1 MLSIK
6 YNISIS
12 NPVADKLKPSESYLE
27 QSTLSVKEV
36 STGYVIKGFYKKNKE
51 ILVASSNTFIGE
63 DFHLKSGKGNKTY
76 LEDKQSFLDVER
88 VFAIKG
94 KNLSEV
100 DKDIKNSVNVASYV
114 KDDIFKLK
122 HILAQ
127 REDAIFFKVSPLG
140 ILELISVTCQEPSNL
155 IKYTDPNAFIIYF
168 IVNKTLKV
176 TPYKDFYIS
185 NKQLEDLPQG
195 FCTLSNELLLNNTV
209 SLENL
214 STNNYVLKGITPT
227 TLTSSFP
234 IKIDNVKLTTYQ
246 TIPKEI
252 LLISVDTD
260 FNTPL
265 DSIDLNLVDNITAIY
280 SIEAD
285 GSLEPYLAVITKGL
299 LDVDDSMLIN
309 AAHAK
314 RVDVLTSDIE
324 FRKNYIVKQYKIT
337 LKDSLNK
344 EYVLYDE
351 SFYKNISHDIP
362 RFNKKIVKND
372 N

>member
-27 QSTLSVKEV
+27 YSTLSVKEV
-36 STGYVIKGFYKKNKE
+36 STGYVVQGYYKKNKE

-88 VFAIKG
+88 IFKIKD
-94 KNLSEV
+94 KNFKDI

-114 KDDIFKLK
+114 KDDIYKLK

-127 REDAIFFKVSPLG
+127 REDAIFFKVSTTG
-140 ILELISVTCQEPSNL
+140 VLELVPITCQAPSNL
-155 IKYTDPNAFIIYF
+155 IKYPESNSFLIYF
-168 IVNKTLKV
+168 LVNKTLKV
-176 TPYKDFYIS
+176 TPYKDYYIPT
-185 NKQLEDLPQG
+185 KQLEDLPQG

-214 STNNYVLKGITPT
+214 STNNYILKGIMPT

-234 IKIDNVKLTTYQ
+234 IKIDNVKLLSYQ

-265 DSIDLNLVDNITAIY
+265 DALEINLVDNITAIY
-280 SIEAD
+280 YINED
-285 GSLEPYLAVITKGL
+285 GNLDPYLAIITKGL
-299 LDVDDSMLIN
+299 LEVKDSMLLSETN
-309 AAHAK
+309 SD
-314 RVDVLTSDIE
+314 RVNVLTSDVE
-324 FRKNYIVKQYKIT
+324 FRKNYIVKQYKIK

-344 EYVLYDE
+344 EYELYDE
-351 SFYKNISHDIP
+351 SFYNNISHDIT